1 MDDQPQNDAQVN
13 NDLPGPTPAPEAPA
27 EQNDQPEQAAPEAPA
42 APARSRSRKAAAP
55 ADQPANS
62 QVLGESE
69 ADKNF
74 DAVAHGQQTA
84 LENHRAEHAND

>member
-1 MDDQPQNDAQVN
+1 MDDQPQNDEQQGREV
-13 NDLPGPTPAPEAPA
+13 PGPTPAPEAPA

-42 APARSRSRKAAAP
+42 APARGRTRKAAAP
-55 ADQPANS
+55 ANQAANS